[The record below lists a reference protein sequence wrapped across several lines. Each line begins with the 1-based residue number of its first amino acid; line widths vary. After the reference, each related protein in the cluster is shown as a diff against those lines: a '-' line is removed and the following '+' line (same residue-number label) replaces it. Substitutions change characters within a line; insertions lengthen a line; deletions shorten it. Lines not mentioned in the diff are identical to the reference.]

1 MTQTV
6 FGVIGADG
14 RTMGGTGTARLALS
28 VSELR
33 RAAWTCSLG
42 SALEYYDFA
51 LYSLASALVFG
62 PLFFPSASEVTSL
75 IASFATYFVGFAV
88 RPVGGIIF
96 GTLGDRI
103 GRKRVLLI
111 TVTLMGLA
119 STGIGLIPTYQTI
132 GIWAPVLLVA
142 ARMLQGLGAGAEQA
156 GAAVMMTEY
165 APLGQRGFYASLPF
179 LGIQIGTIIA
189 AMVYC
194 SLLFGVTDIT
204 HSWVWRVPFLVSAVI
219 LIVALYMRLKLRES
233 PTFENIQREEQEEE
247 RESLRTVISHSWRTI
262 LAGIGVRMAENGG
275 SSIYQV
281 LAISYIVNTM
291 GLPGLWGTVALI
303 TAAMVGGFT
312 VPIAGRLSDR
322 FGRIKVYRTFAILQG
337 VTAVPVWY
345 VFSMGRPLPAIFAL
359 SVALGVTTWGMF
371 GTQAA
376 MLPEMFGARHRYMA
390 VSLAR
395 EISAVIAGGVTPL
408 IGSCII
414 RWVAIQH
421 PGMAHPGQMAW
432 LPISA
437 YVALLAVTTVGT
449 TLFIPECRN
458 RDLLDPHDIL

>member
-1 MTQTV
+1 MRHAA
-6 FGVIGADG
+6 FGAIGVDG
-14 RTMGGTGTARLALS
+14 RIMAEAGTPRFTLT

-51 LYSLASALVFG
+51 LYSLASALIFG
-62 PLFFPSASEVTSL
+62 PLFFPSATPVTSL

-96 GTLGDRI
+96 GRLGDHI
-103 GRKRVLLI
+103 GRKKVLLM

-132 GIWAPVLLVA
+132 GIWAPVLLVT

-189 AMVYC
+189 ALVYC
-194 SLLFGVTDIT
+194 ALLFGVTDIT
-204 HSWVWRVPFLVSAVI
+204 HSWIWRLPFLVSAII
-219 LIVALYMRLKLRES
+219 LVVALYMRLKLKES
-233 PTFENIQREEQEEE
+233 PTFETIQRKVVEE
-247 RESLRTVISHSWRTI
+247 RESLATLIRGSWRTI

-281 LAISYIVNTM
+281 LAVSYLVNTM
-291 GLPGLWGTVALI
+291 GLPGLWGTTSLI
-303 TAAMVGGFT
+303 TAAVVGGFT

-322 FGRIKVYRTFAILQG
+322 FGRITVYRTCAILQA
-337 VTAVPVWY
+337 VTALPVWY
-345 VFSMGRPLPAIFAL
+345 AFSTGRPFAAVIAL
-359 SVALGVTTWGMF
+359 SIALGVTTWGMF

-390 VSLAR
+390 VSLSR
-395 EISAVIAGGVTPL
+395 EVSAVIAGGLTPL

-414 RWVAIQH
+414 RWVASFS
-421 PGMAHPGQMAW
+421 PSAAHPGQMSW
-432 LPISA
+432 LPIGA
-437 YVALLAVTTVGT
+437 YVIFLALITIGT
-449 TLFIPECRN
+449 TFFIPECRN
-458 RDLLDPHDIL
+458 RDLVEQHDII

>member
-1 MTQTV
+1 MSPPV
-6 FGVIGADG
+6 
-14 RTMGGTGTARLALS
+14 RLALT

-62 PLFFPSASEVTSL
+62 PLFFPSATPVTSL

-88 RPVGGIIF
+88 RPIGGIVF
-96 GTLGDRI
+96 GRLGDHI
-103 GRKRVLLI
+103 GRKKVLLMTI
-111 TVTLMGLA
+111 TLMGLA

-132 GIWAPVLLVA
+132 GIWAPILLIT

-165 APLGQRGFYASLPF
+165 APVGQRGFYASLPF

-189 AMVYC
+189 AVVYC

-204 HSWVWRVPFLVSAVI
+204 HSWIWRLPFLVSAVI
-219 LIVALYMRLKLRES
+219 LVVALYMRLKLRES
-233 PTFENIQREEQEEE
+233 PTFEVIQRKVAEE
-247 RESLRTVISHSWRTI
+247 RESLFSLIQGSWRTI

-281 LAISYIVNTM
+281 LAISYLVNTM
-291 GLPGLWGTVALI
+291 GLGGLLGTTSLI
-303 TAAMVGGFT
+303 TAAVVGGFT

-322 FGRIKVYRTFAILQG
+322 FGRIRVYRTFAILQAI
-337 VTAVPVWY
+337 TALPVWY
-345 VFSMGRPLPAIFAL
+345 AFSTGRPLPAIIAL

-395 EISAVIAGGVTPL
+395 EVSAVIAGGITPL

-414 RWVAIQH
+414 RWVATFS
-421 PGMAHPGQMAW
+421 PSAAHPGQMSW
-432 LPISA
+432 LPIA
-437 YVALLAVTTVGT
+437 GYVIFLAGITVGT
-449 TLFIPECRN
+449 TYFIPECRN
-458 RDLLDPHDIL
+458 RDLVEQNDIL

>member
-1 MTQTV
+1 MRHAA
-6 FGVIGADG
+6 FGAIGADG
-14 RTMGGTGTARLALS
+14 RIMAGAGTARVTLT

-51 LYSLASALVFG
+51 LYSLASALIFG
-62 PLFFPSASEVTSL
+62 PLFFPSATPVTSL

-96 GTLGDRI
+96 GRLGDHI
-103 GRKRVLLI
+103 GRKKVLLM

-132 GIWAPVLLVA
+132 GIWAPVLLVT

-189 AMVYC
+189 ALVYC
-194 SLLFGVTDIT
+194 ALLFGVTDIT
-204 HSWVWRVPFLVSAVI
+204 HSWIWRLPFLVSAVI
-219 LIVALYMRLKLRES
+219 LVVALYMRLKLKES
-233 PTFENIQREEQEEE
+233 PTFETIQRKVVEE
-247 RESLRTVISHSWRTI
+247 RESLTTLIRGSWRTI

-281 LAISYIVNTM
+281 LAISYLVNTM
-291 GLPGLWGTVALI
+291 GLPGLWGTTSLI
-303 TAAMVGGFT
+303 TAAVIGGFT

-322 FGRIKVYRTFAILQG
+322 FGRIKVYRTCAILQA
-337 VTAVPVWY
+337 VTALPVWY
-345 VFSMGRPLPAIFAL
+345 AFSTGRPFAAVIAL
-359 SVALGVTTWGMF
+359 SIALGVTTWGMF

-390 VSLAR
+390 VSLSR
-395 EISAVIAGGVTPL
+395 EVSAVIAGGLTPL
-408 IGSCII
+408 VGSCII
-414 RWVAIQH
+414 RWVATFS
-421 PGMAHPGQMAW
+421 PSAAHPGQMSW
-432 LPISA
+432 LPIA
-437 YVALLAVTTVGT
+437 TYVIFLALITIGT
-449 TLFIPECRN
+449 TFFIPECRN
-458 RDLLDPHDIL
+458 RDLVEQHDII

>member
-1 MTQTV
+1 MTQAA
-6 FGVIGADG
+6 FGAIGADG
-14 RTMGGTGTARLALS
+14 RIMSPPVRLALT

-62 PLFFPSASEVTSL
+62 PLFFPSATPVTSL

-88 RPVGGIIF
+88 RPIGGIVF
-96 GTLGDRI
+96 GRLGDHI
-103 GRKRVLLI
+103 GRKKVLLMTI
-111 TVTLMGLA
+111 TLMGLA

-132 GIWAPVLLVA
+132 GIWAPILLIT

-165 APLGQRGFYASLPF
+165 APVGQRGFYASLPF

-189 AMVYC
+189 AVVYC
-194 SLLFGVTDIT
+194 SLLFGVADIT
-204 HSWVWRVPFLVSAVI
+204 HSWIWRLPFLVSAVI
-219 LIVALYMRLKLRES
+219 LVVALYMRLKLRES
-233 PTFENIQREEQEEE
+233 PTFEMIQRKVAEE
-247 RESLRTVISHSWRTI
+247 RESLFSLIQGSWRTI

-281 LAISYIVNTM
+281 LAISYLVNTM
-291 GLPGLWGTVALI
+291 GLGGLLGTTSLI
-303 TAAMVGGFT
+303 TAAVIGGFT

-322 FGRIKVYRTFAILQG
+322 FGRIRIYRTFAILQAI
-337 VTAVPVWY
+337 TALPVWY
-345 VFSMGRPLPAIFAL
+345 AFSTGRPLPAIIAL
-359 SVALGVTTWGMF
+359 SIALGVTTWGMF

-395 EISAVIAGGVTPL
+395 EVSAVIAGGITPL

-414 RWVAIQH
+414 RWVASFS
-421 PGMAHPGQMAW
+421 PFAAHPGQMSW
-432 LPISA
+432 LPIA
-437 YVALLAVTTVGT
+437 GYVIFLAGITIGT
-449 TLFIPECRN
+449 TYFIPECRN
-458 RDLLDPHDIL
+458 RDLVEQNDIL

>member
-1 MTQTV
+1 MTQAA
-6 FGVIGADG
+6 FGAIGADG
-14 RTMGGTGTARLALS
+14 RIMSPPVRFTLT

-62 PLFFPSASEVTSL
+62 PLFFPSTTPVTSL

-88 RPVGGIIF
+88 RPIGGIIF
-96 GTLGDRI
+96 GRLGDHI
-103 GRKRVLLI
+103 GRKKVLLM

-119 STGIGLIPTYQTI
+119 STAIGLIPTYQTI
-132 GIWAPVLLVA
+132 GIWAPVLLIT

-189 AMVYC
+189 ALVYC

-204 HSWVWRVPFLVSAVI
+204 HSWIWRLPFLVSAII
-219 LIVALYMRLKLRES
+219 LVVALYMRLKLKES
-233 PTFENIQREEQEEE
+233 PTFETIQRKVAEE
-247 RESLRTVISHSWRTI
+247 RESLVSLLRSSWRTI

-281 LAISYIVNTM
+281 LAISYLVNTM
-291 GLPGLWGTVALI
+291 GLSGLWGTTSLI
-303 TAAMVGGFT
+303 TAAVIGGFT
-312 VPIAGRLSDR
+312 VPAAGMLSDR
-322 FGRIKVYRTFAILQG
+322 FGRIRTYRTFAILQA
-337 VTAVPVWY
+337 VTALPVWY
-345 VFSMGRPLPAIFAL
+345 AFSTGRPLPAVIAL

-390 VSLAR
+390 VSMSR
-395 EISAVIAGGVTPL
+395 EVSAVIAGGLTPL
-408 IGSCII
+408 VGSCII
-414 RWVAIQH
+414 RWVATFS
-421 PGMAHPGQMAW
+421 PNAAHPGQMSW
-432 LPISA
+432 LPISV
-437 YVALLAVTTVGT
+437 YVMFLAGITIGT
-449 TLFIPECRN
+449 TFIIPECRD
-458 RDLLDPHDIL
+458 RDLVEQHDIL

>member
-1 MTQTV
+1 MTQAA
-6 FGVIGADG
+6 FGAIGANG
-14 RTMGGTGTARLALS
+14 RIMPPPVRLALT

-62 PLFFPSASEVTSL
+62 PLFFPSATPLTSL

-96 GTLGDRI
+96 GRLGDHI
-103 GRKRVLLI
+103 GRKRVLLM

-119 STGIGLIPTYQTI
+119 STAIGLIPTYQTI
-132 GIWAPVLLVA
+132 GIWAPILLIT

-165 APLGQRGFYASLPF
+165 APPGQRGFYASLPF

-189 AMVYC
+189 ALVYC

-204 HSWVWRVPFLVSAVI
+204 HSWVWRLPFLVSAVI
-219 LIVALYMRLKLRES
+219 LVVALYMRLKLKES
-233 PTFENIQREEQEEE
+233 PTFEIIQREVAEE
-247 RESLRTVISHSWRTI
+247 RESLGSLLRSSGRTI

-281 LAISYIVNTM
+281 LAVSYLVNTM
-291 GLPGLWGTVALI
+291 GLPGLWGTTSLI
-303 TAAMVGGFT
+303 TAAVIGGFT
-312 VPIAGRLSDR
+312 VPAAGMLSDR
-322 FGRIKVYRTFAILQG
+322 FGRIRTYRTFAILQA
-337 VTAVPVWY
+337 VTALPVWY
-345 VFSMGRPLPAIFAL
+345 AFSTGRPLPAVIGL

-390 VSLAR
+390 VSMSR
-395 EISAVIAGGVTPL
+395 EVSAVIGGGLTPL
-408 IGSCII
+408 VGSCII
-414 RWVAIQH
+414 RWVATFSPH
-421 PGMAHPGQMAW
+421 AAHPGQMSW
-432 LPISA
+432 LPISV
-437 YVALLAVTTVGT
+437 YVMFLAGITIGT
-449 TLFIPECRN
+449 TFIIPECRD
-458 RDLLDPHDIL
+458 RDLVEHHDIL